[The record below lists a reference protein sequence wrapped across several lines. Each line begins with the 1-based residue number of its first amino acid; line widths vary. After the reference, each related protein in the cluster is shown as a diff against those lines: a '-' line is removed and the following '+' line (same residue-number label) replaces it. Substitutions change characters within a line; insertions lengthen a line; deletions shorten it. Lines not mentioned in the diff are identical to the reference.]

1 MTTFTFY
8 QPDNAPAAAR
18 AVLAAVQQEL
28 GFIPGLLAGL
38 AESPSALKAY
48 LQLTELLDQSSL
60 SPAERHIAA
69 LSASVENRCDYCVP
83 FHTHQARSVA
93 GLDGA
98 VIDAARAGKELPDP
112 RLDALA
118 VFTRTVVQKRG
129 WVTEGAVAAFL
140 EAGFSRANAL
150 DVVLAV
156 TLKTLSNYS
165 NRILRTP
172 LDDAFADDAWAA

>member
-1 MTTFTFY
+1 MTKFTFH
-8 QPDNAPAAAR
+8 DSAHAPAAAR
-18 AVLAAVQQEL
+18 PVLAEVQQQF

-83 FHTHQARSVA
+83 FHSHRARSVA
-93 GLDGA
+93 GVDDA
-98 VIDAARAGKELPDP
+98 VIDAARAGRQLPDA

-118 VFTRTVVQKRG
+118 VFTRTVVQQRG
-129 WVTEGAVAAFL
+129 WVDDDAIVAFL
-140 EAGFSRANAL
+140 AAGFSRANAL
-150 DVVLAV
+150 DVVLAI
-156 TLKTLSNYS
+156 TLKTLSNYA
-165 NRILRTP
+165 NRIMRTP
-172 LDDAFADDAWAA
+172 LDEAFAAEAWAA